1 MTAYNPFEE
10 NQLEKTI
17 GQGKKENP
25 ITKKTVPQKQ
35 EYKSVRVYPE
45 TYEIFRVL
53 AFENRKKVVEMI
65 EEAAALLQAKYKGD

>member
-1 MTAYNPFEE
+1 MTASNPFEE
-10 NQLEKTI
+10 GQFEKTI

-25 ITKKTVPQKQ
+25 ITKKTAPKQ

-65 EEAAALLQAKYKGD
+65 EEAADLLQAKYKGD